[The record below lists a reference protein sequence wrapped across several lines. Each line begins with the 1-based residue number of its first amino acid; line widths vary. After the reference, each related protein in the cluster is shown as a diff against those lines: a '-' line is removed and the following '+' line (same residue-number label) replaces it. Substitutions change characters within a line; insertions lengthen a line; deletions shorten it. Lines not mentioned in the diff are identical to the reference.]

1 MKATFFERLG
11 SFILDS
17 FIVSIIFSL
26 ICLGINTNQSNTEKL
41 MSELDNKLMESSITV
56 EQYVEEY
63 QGLLYDY
70 QKENILITGVSL
82 ALTIAYYGIFQYM
95 NKGQTLGKKIMRIKV
110 VDQKTEK
117 PISIL
122 KGLVRTLPIYNLISG
137 IICIPLL
144 YLLKENTY
152 FIIYSILLIIE
163 MIFVITS
170 AMFIL
175 YRKDKRGLHDVLT
188 NTVVTKE

>member
-11 SFILDS
+11 SFLLDS

-26 ICLGINTNQSNTEKL
+26 ICMGINTNQSNTEKL
-41 MSELDNKLMESSITV
+41 MSELDTKLMESSITV
-56 EQYVEEY
+56 EEYVDEY

-70 QKENILITGVSL
+70 QKENILITGISL
-82 ALTIAYYGIFQYM
+82 ALTIAYYAVFQYM

-122 KGLVRTLPIYNLISG
+122 KGFLRSLLIYNILSG

-144 YLLKENTY
+144 YLLKENIYFVIY
-152 FIIYSILLIIE
+152 FILLSIE
-163 MIFVITS
+163 MLFIIIS

-175 YRKDKRGLHDVLT
+175 YRKDKRGLQDILT
-188 NTVVTKE
+188 NTVVIKE

>member
-11 SFILDS
+11 SFLLDS

-26 ICLGINTNQSNTEKL
+26 ICMGIDTNQSNTEKL
-41 MSELDNKLMESSITV
+41 MSELDTKLVENSITV

-70 QKENILITGVSL
+70 QKENVLITGVSL
-82 ALTIAYYGIFQYM
+82 ALTIAYYIVFQYM

-122 KGLVRTLPIYNLISG
+122 KGLLRSLLIYNILSG

-144 YLLKENTY
+144 YLLKENIYFTTY
-152 FIIYSILLIIE
+152 FILLSIE
-163 MIFVITS
+163 MLFILIS

-175 YRKDKRGLHDVLT
+175 YKKDKRGLHDILT
-188 NTVVTKE
+188 NTMVIKE